1 MAGEVFLHR
10 FPLCIL
16 WIYLVPAVWQESSRS
31 VSLIQMYPVSERCRT
46 VVCALDAFFISHPS
60 VQIISYNFYLLL
72 VRNLV
77 FRHKFLPLW
86 KQCFISLSLIE
97 GAYQTSG
104 AAFLYFPRRPD
115 DVRRGRCPHR
125 HLRKIGEFSENL
137 QSRQPPA
144 KVVRSTKKETP
155 TKEVGL
161 FVGHAKRPVRSDGK
175 FVNTHNRHGSGNL
188 L

>member
-16 WIYLVPAVWQESSRS
+16 QIYLVPAVWQESSRS

-46 VVCALDAFFISHPS
+46 VVCALYAFFISHPS

-97 GAYQTSG
+97 GAYHTGRLHPVHPFNACRLSAVSTLPAPLSSPRSAPSASPHIPRAYAHTHSARAFCRRSTSG
-104 AAFLYFPRRPD
+104 SIAPQ
-115 DVRRGRCPHR
+115 RGGR
-125 HLRKIGEFSENL
+125 
-137 QSRQPPA
+137 
-144 KVVRSTKKETP
+144 
-155 TKEVGL
+155 
-161 FVGHAKRPVRSDGK
+161 
-175 FVNTHNRHGSGNL
+175 
-188 L
+188 